1 MIINKTILLLL
12 FSTLLFS
19 CSEKQ
24 QDSGHVKADISKL
37 TKDFDKV
44 VIDMRINE
52 VLRDSIKISDTIDA
66 KEGRFEYHFKV
77 KEAKLT
83 SFSLLKN
90 NMKVGN
96 LGFIN
101 KYKEKEIWAEILL
114 GNENLVI
121 YVDSVYQTKEYNGIK
136 SYKVNYEGSNEA
148 DMFMKSHLGGVISVE
163 NIKANPDCYAL
174 LYKLYDIKEQCSLIQ
189 LKEFS
194 SLFSNKLKEA
204 ASYNILQDYINKVE
218 SGYSK
223 NFSWVD
229 VNNKHFNFEQAK
241 NEKQMMLLVFWA
253 SWCHPCRQEIPELK
267 KFYSEYK
274 DKVSIV
280 SLSIDENF
288 NQWKTAVEKEKM
300 PWLNLSGLP
309 KNKTGIKREYSISA
323 VPNLILLDNNG
334 KILINVINDLPEIIK
349 VIDEK

>member
-1 MIINKTILLLL
+1 MNINKTILLLL
-12 FSTLLFS
+12 STLLFS

-24 QDSGHVKADISKL
+24 QDSGHIKADISKL
-37 TKDFDKV
+37 TEDFDKV
-44 VIDMRINE
+44 IINMRGNE
-52 VLRDSIKISDTIDA
+52 VLGDSINISDTIDA
-66 KEGRFEYHFKV
+66 KDGKFEYHFKV

-90 NMKVGN
+90 NKKVGSV
-96 LGFIN
+96 GFIN
-101 KYKEKEIWAEILL
+101 KFQEKSTWGEIFL
-114 GNENLVI
+114 GNEKVI
-121 YVDSVYQTKEYNGIK
+121 INVDSVYQTKDYNGIK

-148 DMFMKSHLGGVISVE
+148 DMFMKSQLGGVISVE
-163 NIKANPDCYAL
+163 KIKANPDCYTL
-174 LYKLYDIKEQCSLIQ
+174 LYKLYDIKEQCSLKQ

-194 SLFSNKLKEA
+194 SLFSNKLKKA
-204 ASYNILQDYINKVE
+204 VSYKILQDYINKTE
-218 SGYSK
+218 IGYAK

-241 NEKQMMLLVFWA
+241 NKKQMMLLVFWA

-267 KFYSEYK
+267 KFYSDYK

-288 NQWKTAVEKEKM
+288 NQWKTAVEKENM

-309 KNKTGIKREYSISA
+309 KNKIGIKREYSISA
-323 VPNLILLDNNG
+323 VPNLILLDKNG
-334 KILINVINDLPEIIK
+334 KILINVINDLPKIIK
-349 VIDEK
+349 IIDEE